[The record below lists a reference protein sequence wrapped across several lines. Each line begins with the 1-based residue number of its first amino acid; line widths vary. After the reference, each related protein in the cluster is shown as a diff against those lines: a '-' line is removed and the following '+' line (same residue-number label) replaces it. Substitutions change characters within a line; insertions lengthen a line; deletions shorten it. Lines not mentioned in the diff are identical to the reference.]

1 VTSDMVGG
9 VIWVAGASAMLC
21 LLLLAR
27 RGRRKG
33 GAFTAAVA
41 GTLHD
46 LHSQDKRRA
55 IEIVLQERAARK
67 DPETADG
74 TDPDVGQERRDHDRQ
89 EAGP

>member
-1 VTSDMVGG
+1 MVGG
-9 VIWVAGASAMLC
+9 LIWVVGALAMLV
-21 LLLLAR
+21 LLFLAR

-46 LHSQDKRRA
+46 LHSQDKRKA
-55 IEIVLQERAARK
+55 IEIVLQERAART

-74 TDPDVGQERRDHDRQ
+74 NNPEVVEERRARARQERR
-89 EAGP
+89 P